1 MSDRYQFLKD
11 YTDPLNTSKVF
22 KMGCVARMSS
32 GDGDALIANG
42 TVKRVADF
50 TPQRMNVLAS
60 GGCTQLD
67 GNQIAQ
73 IETAAFVAGNSDEAQ
88 DEAQTNSNNNKK
100 NK

>member
-11 YTDPLNTSKVF
+11 YTDPLNASKVF

-32 GDGDALIANG
+32 GDGDVLIANG

-50 TPQRMNVLAS
+50 TPQRMNVLAA

-73 IETAAFVAGNSDEAQ
+73 IETAAFEGGNEAAQ
-88 DEAQTNSNNNKK
+88 GEAQTNVSITKKVNK
-100 NK
+100 